1 MRKAAWC
8 RTSAARCGCVHNFAD
23 FNRKQRAIRGVADAL
38 CEFVC
43 RAQVYRVT
51 MACDAWRVH
60 GWDCVFRVVVCY
72 GYRTLPPIYHGIMQR
87 QPLHSQD
94 DLVI

>member
-1 MRKAAWC
+1 
-8 RTSAARCGCVHNFAD
+8 
-23 FNRKQRAIRGVADAL
+23 
-38 CEFVC
+38 
-43 RAQVYRVT
+43 